1 MEAPSPWGEGG
12 ALRPGRRPGPQLS
25 AHRPHTFLPGVESS
39 PTRTPVS
46 PLLPTSPG
54 PDPAGPVPPS
64 LPSDPG
70 PTHAHPASLLCRL
83 LGSVWIFRLG
93 NHKSGCGGVAAQTPF
108 WTFSASVFEAQT
120 TTGYRLCI
128 FQQQINT
135 LMRVTTLG
143 EVDTDYICALGRR
156 AFSKFNY
163 NLSVKYAS
171 SAGVSCLMHNYLPA
185 LSQSPSYDASVCC
198 ERLIYRLV
206 IG

>member
-1 MEAPSPWGEGG
+1 MRVVLSDPAGPQAPSSAPTVCTPSFLVWSPSH
-12 ALRPGRRPGPQLS
+12 PGLPPPPGLS
-25 AHRPHTFLPGVESS
+25 A
-39 PTRTPVS
+39 
-46 PLLPTSPG
+46 SPG

-70 PTHAHPASLLCRL
+70 PTNTQPASLLCRL
-83 LGSVWIFRLG
+83 LGSVWSFRLG
-93 NHKSGCGGVAAQTPF
+93 NHKSGLGGGAAETLF

-120 TTGYRLCI
+120 LTGYRLRI

-135 LMRVTTLG
+135 LIRVTTLR
-143 EVDTDYICALGRR
+143 EVDTDYICALGGR
-156 AFSKFNY
+156 ASSKFNY

-171 SAGVSCLMHNYLPA
+171 SAGVSCFVHNYLPA